1 MPSNVSDIYR
11 PYVAGKLQ
19 WPIHQDA
26 SVCRLFRGFGM
37 IEFGVKSLPS
47 VAPGRRRLSGSR
59 AGYITPES
67 GPVAHLPEVLLGKNC
82 VPLREASPARR
93 AGRPAA

>member
-19 WPIHQDA
+19 WPIHRDA

-47 VAPGRRRLSGSR
+47 VAPGRRRLSDHEP
-59 AGYITPES
+59 TPES
-67 GPVAHLPEVLLGKNC
+67 SPVAYLPEVLLSKNC